1 MWQFVEIQP
10 ESFRDGH
17 SLYSVPPF
25 AVRSAGK
32 IKRAASRQVWRKQIM
47 RFSGNGPFLTATE
60 KDHLCSTT
68 LLEDKSRKT
77 CFFFISN
84 HLKESKFKITREFK
98 SFCPDGLMGG
108 TVHPAA
114 DLHAVRSCKH
124 THSHEQ
130 TCMPTPA
137 AAYKT
142 HTQQEC
148 YIFIS
153 GVSTGSVPSWAQDC
167 SAGRTNLSMSLLR
180 VKNCPIP
187 CERSALIAFFY
198 SREYICDGSWHHV
211 AILNIFLCCK
221 SAQRRCEGA
230 SDAQGTRQI
239 RRYTTSTNSWHVDIY
254 NKVHYEMCQVSSETG
269 QAHKRP
275 TNSYLQKR
283 PGQKHRQSRLEQWGG
298 QKDVG

>member
-1 MWQFVEIQP
+1 M
-10 ESFRDGH
+10 
-17 SLYSVPPF
+17 
-25 AVRSAGK
+25 
-32 IKRAASRQVWRKQIM
+32 
-47 RFSGNGPFLTATE
+47 
-60 KDHLCSTT
+60 
-68 LLEDKSRKT
+68 

-84 HLKESKFKITREFK
+84 YLTESKFKITHEFK
-98 SFCPDGLMGG
+98 SFCPEGLMGG
-108 TVHPAA
+108 TVHPAG

-167 SAGRTNLSMSLLR
+167 SAGRTDRLKLSMSLLR
-180 VKNCPIP
+180 IKNAPIT
-187 CERSALIAFFY
+187 FFY

-230 SDAQGTRQI
+230 SDPQGTRQI

-275 TNSYLQKR
+275 TNSSLQKR

-298 QKDVG
+298 QKDVGWDVFDTTLYCSSPQSNQDLPAYTAKHQQKKGRSMGPWGARTQRISAWMFNVWVSLTD